1 MAKGVKHYKR
11 DGTEYKG
18 GTHKMPDGSLHSGK
32 THGKTSVKLFHF
44 EDLSK
49 TAKEK
54 AMPGMRRTGGRRAT
68 PKGLKVPSPRR
79 KTPPPVRRQPVKPR
93 KPKSY

>member
-1 MAKGVKHYKR
+1 MAKGVKHYRR

-32 THGKTSVKLFHF
+32 THGKTSVKLFHL

-54 AMPGMRRTGGRRAT
+54 AMPGYKMN
-68 PKGLKVPSPRR
+68 KS
-79 KTPPPVRRQPVKPR
+79 
-93 KPKSY
+93 KPKTKPSLPKRGQRTLTNKKNKKKM

>member
-1 MAKGVKHYKR
+1 MTAQY
-11 DGTEYKG
+11 TG

-54 AMPGMRRTGGRRAT
+54 AMPGYGM
-68 PKGLKVPSPRR
+68 KSM
-79 KTPPPVRRQPVKPR
+79 
-93 KPKSY
+93 KPKKKKPALPKRGQRTLTNRKKKK

>member
-11 DGTEYKG
+11 DGTEWIG
-18 GTHKMPDGSLHSGK
+18 ATHKMPDGSLHSSK

-54 AMPGMRRTGGRRAT
+54 AMPGYGIKSM
-68 PKGLKVPSPRR
+68 
-79 KTPPPVRRQPVKPR
+79 
-93 KPKSY
+93 KPKKKVTLPKRGQRTATNKKKKK